1 MYSCFLLT
9 GEKTTIKKYFLV
21 CVLVKKLQLEA
32 NKAMGTWSNVQGEET
47 IDEEGGD
54 DAEVESISE
63 EEHEMEVELDE
74 GSGSLYETEI
84 ETTETETEDDSNKT
98 NRLAL
103 FCSSFYSMAYCHI
116 G

>member
-1 MYSCFLLT
+1 MCFSKETSTGLT
-9 GEKTTIKKYFLV
+9 
-21 CVLVKKLQLEA
+21 
-32 NKAMGTWSNVQGEET
+32 S